1 MTCFRC
7 NGCMVEDFLLDMEDS
22 SGPMW
27 LQAKR
32 CMNCGNVAEKVL
44 EHNRQTQGAALPP
57 SISAATIP
65 NGEHVHFG
73 SEGMA
78 HLAA

>member
-1 MTCFRC
+1 
-7 NGCMVEDFLLDMEDS
+7 MVEDFLLDMEDS

-27 LQAKR
+27 LQTKR

-44 EHNRQTQGAALPP
+44 QHNRQTQGAALH
-57 SISAATIP
+57 SSTIVATIP